1 MSIQAIRS
9 VNVKAIPFSASENA
23 IQQEKTCYEN
33 PINRKTERNLA
44 IISSAGVSVLLGVIA
59 GGATAAFKK
68 GWKIPTYVGIASALA
83 SMAISLPSKLYKT
96 KVMAFTREKEMDVF
110 SRKKEAQ
117 ATIYEDIN
125 NEVKNDEVSLAE
137 KIKNYST
144 VAIADNGKGMII
156 KGDA

>member
-1 MSIQAIRS
+1 MSIQSIRPVS
-9 VNVKAIPFSASENA
+9 VKSIPFKASENDV
-23 IQQEKTCYEN
+23 QPQKTYYEN

-44 IISSAGVSVLLGVIA
+44 ILSSAGISSLLGVIA

-68 GWKIPTYVGIASALA
+68 GWKIPTYVGVATALI
-83 SMAISLPSKLYKT
+83 SMAISLPAKLYNT
-96 KVMAFTREKEMDVF
+96 KVMAFSREKEMDVF

-125 NEVKNDEVSLAE
+125 KEVKNEEVPLSE

-144 VAIADNGKGMII
+144 VAMADNGKGMLV
-156 KGDA
+156 KGV